1 MIRQE
6 AYDLS
11 RISILVVD
19 HNKYMQILVKEI
31 LRAFNVRDIKTA
43 DDGADALKVLKTYP
57 TDIIITDW
65 LLSPID
71 GLEFVTMIRRNADSS
86 NPMVPI
92 IMLSGYSEYHRVS
105 QARDAGINEF
115 LAKPVSPAALYHR
128 IASIIRKPRMFVRT
142 SSYVGPDRRRDCVSV
157 RPYDGP
163 ERRRGD
169 NGLLTIEGK
178 PVSDVEAEAR
188 LAS

>member
-1 MIRQE
+1 MFKQP

-11 RISILVVD
+11 RVSMLVVD
-19 HNKYMQILVKEI
+19 HNKYMQILIKEI

-43 DDGADALKVLKTYP
+43 DDGADALKVLQTYP
-57 TDIIITDW
+57 TDIIMTDW
-65 LLSPID
+65 LQSPID
-71 GLEFVTMIRRNADSS
+71 GLEFVQMIRRSPDSI

-92 IMLSGYSEYHRVS
+92 IMLSGHSEYHRVA

-128 IASIIRKPRMFVRT
+128 ISAIVRKPRVFIRCST
-142 SSYVGPDRRRDCVSV
+142 FVGPDRRRDCVGI

-163 ERRRGD
+163 ERRKSSAPTVP
-169 NGLLTIEGK
+169 NL
-178 PVSDVEAEAR
+178 VSGGPAMVEAQVAI
-188 LAS
+188 

>member
-43 DDGADALKVLKTYP
+43 DDGADALKILQTYS

-71 GLEFVTMIRRNADSS
+71 GLEFVTMIRRNNDSN

-115 LAKPVSPAALYHR
+115 LAKPVSPSAFYHR
-128 IASIIRKPRMFVRT
+128 IAAIIRKPRMFIRT
-142 SSYVGPDRRRDCVSV
+142 GNYVGPDRRRDCTSV
-157 RPYDGP
+157 RPYDGE
-163 ERRRGD
+163 ERRR
-169 NGLLTIEGK
+169 NSQGLVKIDGQPLSLAK
-178 PVSDVEAEAR
+178 AEAR